1 MSYGKSKYEWGLGR
15 GEKNVRPGGRWEGKR
30 DAFSSS
36 DHSDHDIIITS
47 TIPWLAVLV
56 LTRFHCTEDLSK
68 SAWCRICL
76 ERDRS
81 LTGKG

>member
-1 MSYGKSKYEWGLGR
+1 MPFPLPIVLCALANFLKIFIGIPAGAFGR
-15 GEKNVRPGGRWEGKR
+15 NLSVIF
-30 DAFSSS
+30 FSSENFV
-36 DHSDHDIIITS
+36 ITS
-47 TIPWLAVLV
+47 TVPWLAVLV
-56 LTRFHCTEDLSK
+56 LTGFHCTEDLSK